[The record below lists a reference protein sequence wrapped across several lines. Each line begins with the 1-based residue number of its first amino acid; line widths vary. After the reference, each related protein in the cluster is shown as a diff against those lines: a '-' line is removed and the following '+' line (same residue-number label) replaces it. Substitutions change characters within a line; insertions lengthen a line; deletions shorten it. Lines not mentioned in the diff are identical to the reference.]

1 MIDFQALNAQLAPF
15 DDAAAQRAVDKWNA
29 VAKPIASL
37 GKLEDIVVQLAG
49 ISGSED
55 VDVSKRVAVV
65 M

>member
-37 GKLEDIVVQLAG
+37 GKLEDIVSLLA
-49 ISGSED
+49 SPAARTSTCP
-55 VDVSKRVAVV
+55 SASWS
-65 M
+65 